1 MFQSVRLKF
10 SGLIESLVR
19 YPLTVAFL
27 TATAILIAESI
38 GGSRDL
44 IKFIL
49 TGAVGA
55 VWCAAAQ
62 SAYERFFV
70 GVRWRILLYLM
81 ALLFSAVFY
90 LSIWRL
96 SENSAEIVTRTAVAM
111 FALLIA
117 YIWVPVIKSHVS
129 FNESF
134 MAAFKALFQS
144 VFFSGIIFLGS
155 AAIIAAVDTLI
166 TPVDEKIY
174 SYTANIVFV
183 IIAPLFF
190 LSLIPVFPGKADM
203 LSGAKGDEKQREI
216 MRKRTSCPKF
226 LEVLLSYIIIPLA
239 AVFSV
244 ILILYILLNIGG
256 KFWTNNLLEP
266 MLISYAITVIV
277 ITVLVGH
284 LDNRFAKLFRAV
296 FPKVLIPIALFQ
308 VIASIL
314 LLRETGV
321 TFARYYVILFGV
333 FAVFSGMALSLQP
346 VRRSGVIAVF
356 LIVLSAISL
365 IPPIDAFTVSRN
377 SQISSLE
384 YVLRKNGML
393 RDDKI
398 EPKENI
404 PDTDKTRIIAAI
416 QYLSEMDD
424 LAQLKWLPADFAVY
438 DDTAFYST
446 FGFYQYISANPEQRY
461 ISVNYNLTNTISIE
475 GFDTLTQVGFPYPV
489 MNETAK
495 AFVVRDKN
503 YSLLTEFDA
512 GRYVISLKDAAGQEL
527 CRFNTAE
534 IFTRYSSYTP
544 TKNILTHEEAS
555 FSSEN
560 DKAVLKI
567 IVLNASFMNKSETRD
582 QFIQMLVLIK
592 LK

>member
-81 ALLFSAVFY
+81 ALLFSVAFY

-117 YIWVPVIKSHVS
+117 YIWLPVIKSRVS

-144 VFFSGIIFLGS
+144 VFFSGIIFLGCT
-155 AAIIAAVDTLI
+155 AIIAAVNTLI

-190 LSLIPVFPGKADM
+190 LSLIPVFPGKEDV
-203 LSGAKGDEKQREI
+203 LSGVKGDEKQREI

-284 LDNRFAKLFRAV
+284 LDNRFAKLFRAF

-346 VRRSGVIAVF
+346 IRRSGAVAVL

-365 IPPIDAFTVSRN
+365 IPPVDAFTVSRN
-377 SQISSLE
+377 GQISALE

-398 EPKENI
+398 APKENI

-424 LAQLKWLPADFAVY
+424 LARLKWLPADFTVY
-438 DDTAFYST
+438 DDSTFYST

-475 GFDTLTQVGFPYPV
+475 GFDTLTQMGFPYPG

-495 AFVVRDKN
+495 TFIIRDKTCR
-503 YSLLTEFDA
+503 LQTEFD
-512 GRYVISLKDAAGQEL
+512 GSRYVISLKDAAGQEL

-544 TKNILTHEEAS
+544 TKNILTPEEAS
-555 FSSEN
+555 FISEN

-567 IVLNASFMNKSETRD
+567 IVLNASFMNTSETRD

>member
-49 TGAVGA
+49 SGAVGA

-81 ALLFSAVFY
+81 ALLFSAAFY

-96 SENSAEIVTRTAVAM
+96 SENSAEIVARTAVAM

-117 YIWVPVIKSHVS
+117 YIWIPVIKSSVS
-129 FNESF
+129 FSESF

-190 LSLIPVFPGKADM
+190 LSLIPVFPGKEDV
-203 LSGAKGDEKQREI
+203 LSGVKGDEKQREI

-226 LEVLLSYIIIPLA
+226 LEVLLSYIIIPLV
-239 AVFSV
+239 AVFSI

-277 ITVLVGH
+277 ITVLAGH
-284 LDNRFAKLFRAV
+284 LDNRFAALFRAI

-308 VIASIL
+308 VIATIL
-314 LLRETGV
+314 MLGETGV
-321 TFARYYVILFGV
+321 TFARYYAILFGV
-333 FAVFSGMALSLQP
+333 FAVLPGMALSLHP

-365 IPPIDAFTVSRN
+365 IPPVDAFTVSRN
-377 SQISSLE
+377 SQISALE

-404 PDTDKTRIIAAI
+404 PDSDKTRIISSI
-416 QYLSEMDD
+416 QYLSKMDD
-424 LAQLKWLPADFAVY
+424 LARLKWLPADFAVY
-438 DDTAFYST
+438 DDSAFYST

-475 GFDTLTQVGFPYPV
+475 GFDALAQVDFPYPG

-495 AFVVRDKN
+495 TFIIRDKTCR
-503 YSLLTEFDA
+503 LQTEFDG
-512 GRYVISLKDAAGQEL
+512 GRYIISLKDAAGLEL

-534 IFTRYSSYTP
+534 IFARYSSYTP

-555 FSSEN
+555 FISEN

-567 IVLNASFMNKSETRD
+567 IVLNASFMNTADTND
-582 QFIQMLVLIK
+582 QFVQMLVLIK